1 MDPRL
6 HAVLVERYHEHFIRV
21 NQTFDQ
27 SQVRWQARYAAANIG
42 PVLETLPAGGARV
55 LDLGC
60 GVGLTLAW
68 LATVP
73 GVEPVG
79 LDASQ
84 SQLDVAARFAPGVAL
99 HSGDALEF
107 LRQHP
112 NHFGAIICTDVL
124 EHLPDGLLFDVVQAA
139 HAALVPGGVFW
150 VRVPNAACLIGTYSR
165 YMDLTHLRSFT
176 ATSLA
181 QLLEAGGFTVDIPVE
196 REVGWKA
203 KVRRVLQNILHRV
216 VYRICGSPRER
227 TFTRNVI
234 AVARR

>member
-27 SQVRWQARYAAANIG
+27 SQIGWQARYAAANIG
-42 PVLETLPAGGARV
+42 PQLAQLPAGRTRI

-73 GVEPVG
+73 GIQAVG

-84 SQLDVAARFAPGVAL
+84 SQLDVAQRFAPGVELHRGEAL
-99 HSGDALEF
+99 DF
-107 LRQHP
+107 LRAHP
-112 NHFGAIICTDVL
+112 GQFGGIICSDVL
-124 EHLPDGLLFDVVQAA
+124 EHLPDGMLFEVVQAV
-139 HAALVPGGVFW
+139 HAALVPGGFFW
-150 VRVPNAACLIGTYSR
+150 VRVPNAACLIGSYSR

-181 QLLEAGGFTVDIPVE
+181 QLLEAGGFTVTIPAE

-203 KVRRVLQNILHRV
+203 KIRRVLQHLLHRA
-216 VYRICGSPRER
+216 VYRVCGSPRER